1 MKIDC
6 KGGGQGWLYFAISMK
21 LRNPEH
27 EITVVEQN
35 KPHDTFG
42 WGIVFSDQTLEN
54 LKLNDPESAETIRK
68 SFAYWDDIDVHIHG
82 KVVRS
87 GGHGFI
93 GIGRLRLITIL
104 QDILLNDISHFFL
117 VPVKFR

>member
-1 MKIDC
+1 MKIVC

-27 EITVVEQN
+27 EISVVEQN
-35 KPHDTFG
+35 KTHDIFG
-42 WGIVFSDQTLEN
+42 WGIVFSDHTLEN

-82 KVVRS
+82 KVVRY

-93 GIGRLRLITIL
+93 GIGRLRLIVIL
-104 QDILLNDISHFFL
+104 KDILLNDISHFFL